1 MNTAVKAQMGP
12 AEWVMLIALSI
23 LWGGAFFFSEVAL
36 RGLPPFSVVFL
47 RLALGALALWVVF
60 LITVPKDQRSNLP
73 WGAFAMMGLLNNA
86 IPFSLLVWGQ
96 TEISSS
102 LASIINA
109 GTPFFTVAVAYVFL
123 KDERLSALKIGGVVI
138 GFIGI
143 LVLFGP
149 DALSAGT
156 AGFWGQIAC
165 VGATIS
171 YAFAGVFGRR
181 FGSLPPLAT
190 ATGQVTSSTIILLP
204 LVLLVDQPW
213 ALPMPGWDV
222 IGSVIGIAIGSTTIA
237 YILFF
242 RILQTSGATN
252 VMLVTFL
259 VPVSAIVLGTL
270 VLGEVLLPKHMLGMA
285 LIGLGLAII
294 DGRLLGLLQGK
305 QSPA

>member
-1 MNTAVKAQMGP
+1 MNTAVKSQMGP
-12 AEWVMLIALSI
+12 SEWAMLLVLSI

-36 RGLPPFSVVFL
+36 RDLPPFSVVFL
-47 RLALGALALWVVF
+47 RLALGAAALWVVF
-60 LITVPKDQRSNLP
+60 LATVPSDQRQNLP
-73 WGAFAMMGLLNNA
+73 WAAFAMMGLLNNA

-109 GTPFFTVAVAYVFL
+109 GTPFFTVAVAYMFL
-123 KDERLSALKIGGVVI
+123 KDERLSAIKIGGVIV

-149 DALSAGT
+149 EALSGDIS
-156 AGFWGQIAC
+156 GFWGQVAC

-171 YAFAGVFGRR
+171 YAFAGVYGRR
-181 FGSLPPLAT
+181 FGGLPPLAT
-190 ATGQVTSSTIILLP
+190 ATGQVTCSSFILLP

-213 ALPMPGWDV
+213 ALPVPGWDV
-222 IGSVIGIAIGSTTIA
+222 WGSVLGMAIGSTTIA

-270 VLGEVLLPKHMLGMA
+270 VLGEVLLPKHLVGMA
-285 LIGLGLAII
+285 LIGAGLAVI
-294 DGRLLGLLQGK
+294 DGRLLSLFSGRR
-305 QSPA
+305 QSG

>member
-1 MNTAVKAQMGP
+1 MNTAVKAQMGA
-12 AEWVMLIALSI
+12 AEWAMLIALSI

-60 LITVPKDQRSNLP
+60 LITVPREKRQNLP
-73 WGAFAMMGLLNNA
+73 WGAFALMGLLNNA

-109 GTPFFTVAVAYVFL
+109 GTPFFTVAVAYFFL
-123 KDERLSALKIGGVVI
+123 QDEKLSAIKIGGVVV
-138 GFIGI
+138 GFVGI

-149 DALSAGT
+149 EALSGNVQ
-156 AGFWGQIAC
+156 GFWGQIAC

-181 FGSLPPLAT
+181 FGGLPPLAT
-190 ATGQVTSSTIILLP
+190 ATGQVTCSSLILLP
-204 LVLLVDQPW
+204 LVLLADAPW
-213 ALPMPGWDV
+213 TLNMPGWDV
-222 IGSVIGIAIGSTTIA
+222 WGSVIGMAIGSTTIA

-270 VLGEVLLPKHMLGMA
+270 VLGEVLATKHIAGMA
-285 LIGLGLAII
+285 LIGVGLAII
-294 DGRLLGLLQGK
+294 DGRPLGFLRAGK
-305 QSPA
+305 RST

>member
-1 MNTAVKAQMGP
+1 MNTAVKSQMGP
-12 AEWVMLIALSI
+12 SEWAMLLVLSI

-36 RGLPPFSVVFL
+36 RDLPPFSVVFL
-47 RLALGALALWVVF
+47 RLALGAAALWVVF
-60 LITVPKDQRSNLP
+60 LATVPSDQRQNLP
-73 WGAFAMMGLLNNA
+73 WAAFAMMGLLNNA

-109 GTPFFTVAVAYVFL
+109 GTPFFTVAVAYMFL
-123 KDERLSALKIGGVVI
+123 KDERLSAIKIGGVIV

-149 DALSAGT
+149 EALSGDIS
-156 AGFWGQIAC
+156 GFWGQVAC

-171 YAFAGVFGRR
+171 YAFAGVYGRR
-181 FGSLPPLAT
+181 FGGLPPLAT
-190 ATGQVTSSTIILLP
+190 ATGQVTCSSLILLP

-213 ALPMPGWDV
+213 ALPVPGWDV
-222 IGSVIGIAIGSTTIA
+222 WGSVLGMAIGSTTIA

-270 VLGEVLLPKHMLGMA
+270 VLGEVLLPKHLVGMA
-285 LIGLGLAII
+285 LIGAGLAVI
-294 DGRLLGLLQGK
+294 DGRLLSLFGGRR
-305 QSPA
+305 QSG

>member
-1 MNTAVKAQMGP
+1 MNTAVKSQMGP
-12 AEWVMLIALSI
+12 SEWAMLLVLSI

-36 RGLPPFSVVFL
+36 RDLPPFSVVFL
-47 RLALGALALWVVF
+47 RLALGAAALWVVF
-60 LITVPKDQRSNLP
+60 LATVPSDQRQNLP
-73 WGAFAMMGLLNNA
+73 WAAFAMMGLLNNA

-109 GTPFFTVAVAYVFL
+109 GTPFFTVAVAYMFL
-123 KDERLSALKIGGVVI
+123 KDERLSAIKIGGVIV

-149 DALSAGT
+149 EALSGDIS
-156 AGFWGQIAC
+156 GFWGQVAC

-171 YAFAGVFGRR
+171 YAFAGVYGRR
-181 FGSLPPLAT
+181 FGGLPPLAT
-190 ATGQVTSSTIILLP
+190 ATGQVTCSSFILLP

-213 ALPMPGWDV
+213 ALPVPGWDV
-222 IGSVIGIAIGSTTIA
+222 WGSVLGMAIGSTTIA

-270 VLGEVLLPKHMLGMA
+270 VLGEVLLPKHLVGMA
-285 LIGLGLAII
+285 LIGAGLAVI
-294 DGRLLGLLQGK
+294 DGRLLSLFGGRR
-305 QSPA
+305 QSG